1 MCVQTD
7 YSPNMEAIRKKCI
20 HRGKPTMAKW
30 NFDLAHSRANF
41 SARHMMLTTV
51 RGGINIASGVLD
63 FDPAN
68 PNNGSVE
75 VTLDATTINTGVAD
89 RDGHL
94 KSPDFLD
101 VANFPTLTFK
111 STKVEMTGE
120 NTANVTGDLTIRGT
134 SRPVVIKAEY
144 LGAGKDA
151 YGKEKVGFVG
161 STRIN
166 REDWGLT
173 WNVLLETGGVLVG
186 KEITIEL
193 DVQAEK
199 VVETVA
205 ATA

>member
-1 MCVQTD
+1 
-7 YSPNMEAIRKKCI
+7 
-20 HRGKPTMAKW
+20 MAKW
-30 NFDLAHSRANF
+30 NFDVAHSGASF

-51 RGGINIASGVLD
+51 RGAINISAGVLD

-68 PNNGSVE
+68 PTNGSVE
-75 VTLDATTINTGVAD
+75 VTLDATSLNTGVEA

-101 VANFPTLTFK
+101 VANFPTITFK

-120 NTANVTGDLTIRGT
+120 NTANITGDLTIRGNT
-134 SRPVVIKAEY
+134 RPVVIKAEY

-151 YGKEKVGFVG
+151 YGKEKVGFIG

-199 VVETVA
+199 VVESVA